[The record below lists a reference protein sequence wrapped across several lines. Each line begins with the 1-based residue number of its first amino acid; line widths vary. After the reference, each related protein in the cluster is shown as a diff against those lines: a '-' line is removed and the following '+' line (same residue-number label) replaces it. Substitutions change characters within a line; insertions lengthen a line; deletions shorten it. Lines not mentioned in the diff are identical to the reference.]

1 MRPLEQRPQAPRVL
15 RDTSSSGLDIS
26 NFTARGQGLDSL
38 PLLQAHWFPEPVQ
51 SPRCPA
57 AARIPVGRSNLAA
70 PAPRSVPAQR
80 PCEPRFRLASP
91 CPSRGRHTAH
101 TRPPGPRG
109 SHLVRRRCWRGAR
122 SGCGAGT
129 GGPSVGSGPEGGGA
143 GRGAAPGLTR
153 QKNVRRRAGAGPRQP
168 GLIWPRPTGLGGGV
182 FPGEPPS
189 LRGPSPWWAGGGVGG
204 ELGGLDSPGK
214 GVCLGRSFLSSEA
227 AGPPGGPP
235 ALRPHPHHSP
245 RARAPA
251 YSPGRASF
259 HQAKYG
265 FFPLPEK
272 SRVRVDLLYSQVPA
286 GVGRPRALG
295 QVTLQV
301 LTCKRGVWW

>member
-1 MRPLEQRPQAPRVL
+1 M
-15 RDTSSSGLDIS
+15 
-26 NFTARGQGLDSL
+26 
-38 PLLQAHWFPEPVQ
+38 
-51 SPRCPA
+51 
-57 AARIPVGRSNLAA
+57 
-70 PAPRSVPAQR
+70 
-80 PCEPRFRLASP
+80 
-91 CPSRGRHTAH
+91 
-101 TRPPGPRG
+101 
-109 SHLVRRRCWRGAR
+109 RRRCWRGAR

-129 GGPSVGSGPEGGGA
+129 GGPSVGSGRGA
-143 GRGAAPGLTR
+143 GRGSGPYKAEECAA
-153 QKNVRRRAGAGPRQP
+153 AGRGGAMAARPYLAATHGP
-168 GLIWPRPTGLGGGV
+168 GGGV

-235 ALRPHPHHSP
+235 AFRPHPHHSP

-272 SRVRVDLLYSQVPA
+272 SPARVDLLYSQVPA
-286 GVGRPRALG
+286 GGGGGGAAQGPWAKSLAKCPHLQKGSVVVRISGQEDPWRPWGTSESWDRGTPGASLPVGLHPQIPLLLA
-295 QVTLQV
+295 
-301 LTCKRGVWW
+301 